1 MSWFVVHLWLWPLPT
16 YTLDTIILLF
26 LHDHN
31 SFKHTDATTVTTS
44 ESTLTFAN
52 SSSIGTSCT
61 YCFIY
66 IITGS
71 VVGIFTLLVV
81 CTLLF
86 ALMICIII
94 RSNNNRGA
102 SNCDY
107 DAPNSPV
114 YECIPNAVGRCL
126 NPTVAS
132 VMTENEAY
140 KLNTCSGEISAYD
153 IVKT

>member
-1 MSWFVVHLWLWPLPT
+1 MK
-16 YTLDTIILLF
+16 ILL
-26 LHDHN
+26 N
-31 SFKHTDATTVTTS
+31 IYTDTTTVTTS

-52 SSSIGTSCT
+52 SRLSIGNSCT

-71 VVGIFTLLVV
+71 VVGISTLLVV

-94 RSNNNRGA
+94 HSNKNDT
-102 SNCDY
+102 SSCDY
-107 DAPNSPV
+107 GVPDSPV
-114 YECIPNAVGRCL
+114 YKCIPNPAGRCL
-126 NPTVAS
+126 NPTVTS

-140 KLNTCSGEISAYD
+140 NTCSEEISAYD
-153 IVKT
+153 IV